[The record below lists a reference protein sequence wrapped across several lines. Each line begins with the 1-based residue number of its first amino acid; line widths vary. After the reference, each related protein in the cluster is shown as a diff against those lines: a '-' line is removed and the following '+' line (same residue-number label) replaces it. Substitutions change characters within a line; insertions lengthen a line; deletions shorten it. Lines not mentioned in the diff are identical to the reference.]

1 MSSMKINIIF
11 NRLTLSF
18 VCIPVFALSANEKQ
32 KNKEAKEQKPN
43 ILLIVTDQQSFNMI
57 SCAGNQYI
65 HTPNIDRIAQNG
77 YMFNNTYCANPV
89 SMPSR
94 FALITGQFSS
104 KVGLKGNTTKVN
116 KEKVLETV
124 HKYSIGNVFRDNGY
138 NTYYSGKTHL
148 YGAKSSLDD
157 YGFELHGQDA
167 YEGAAEF
174 AETFFSN
181 PDYISD
187 KPFFLY
193 LSFMNPHDIC
203 YGAGEDPRFKTK
215 ELSAKSRA
223 TTEKYLKMKSEMSRE
238 EFLSQVPPQPS
249 NMNIIPE
256 YKARQT
262 IRGSGLRDWNEEQ
275 WMTYRWMYRKL
286 TEDVDNL
293 IGRVLKAMDKA
304 GLTGNT
310 IVVFTSDHG
319 DMQQAHGFVFKSR
332 LLEECQK
339 VPFIFMG
346 KGIQKGIKD
355 DNTLVCNGSDLAP
368 TLYDL
373 VGINAP
379 ENLPGVSL
387 KPYLTGHG
395 TLPDRKYLILESSPG
410 MQIHDGKY
418 KYSVLMDMGC
428 TQTLF
433 NISTDPG
440 EEHNIVNNSRYQKIR
455 RNLHFILEKEAILR
469 GRDINVS
476 NGK

>member
-1 MSSMKINIIF
+1 MKTNLLF
-11 NRLTLSF
+11 SCWTLPF
-18 VCIPVFALSANEKQ
+18 VCAPVFTVSAHDGAKQ
-32 KNKEAKEQKPN
+32 HETNGQKPN
-43 ILLIVTDQQSFNMI
+43 ILLIVTDQQSFNMV
-57 SCAGNQYI
+57 SCAGNRYI
-65 HTPNIDRIAQNG
+65 HTPNLDRIAQNG

-104 KVGLKGNTTKVN
+104 KVGIKGNTTKVN
-116 KEKVLETV
+116 REKVLETV
-124 HKYSIGNVFRDNGY
+124 HQYSIGNVFRANGY

-148 YGAKSSLDD
+148 YAAKSSLDD
-157 YGFELHGQDA
+157 YGFELHGQDP
-167 YEGAAEF
+167 YEGAAAF
-174 AETFFSN
+174 AESFFAN
-181 PDYISD
+181 PDYTSG

-215 ELSAKSRA
+215 ELSARNRA
-223 TTEKYLKMKSEMSRE
+223 ATEKYLKMKKEMPRE

-256 YKARQT
+256 YNAKLST
-262 IRGSGLRDWNEEQ
+262 RGSGFRDWNEEQ

-286 TEDVDNL
+286 TEDVDSL
-293 IGRVLKAMDKA
+293 IGRVLNALDKA
-304 GLTGNT
+304 DLTDNT

-346 KGIQKGIKD
+346 KGIRKGVKD
-355 DNTLVCNGSDLAP
+355 DQTLVCNGSDLAP

-373 VGINAP
+373 AGIEAP
-379 ENLPGVSL
+379 DGLPGLSL
-387 KPYLTGHG
+387 KSCLTGHG
-395 TLPDRKYLILESSPG
+395 TRPDRKYLILESSPG
-410 MQIHDGKY
+410 MQMHDGKY

-428 TQTLF
+428 TETLF
-433 NISTDPG
+433 DISTDPG
-440 EEHNIVNNSRYQKIR
+440 EQYNIVREPQYQDIR
-455 RNLHFILEKEAILR
+455 KRMRAVLEKEARLR
-469 GRDINVS
+469 GRVINV
-476 NGK
+476 GKEK